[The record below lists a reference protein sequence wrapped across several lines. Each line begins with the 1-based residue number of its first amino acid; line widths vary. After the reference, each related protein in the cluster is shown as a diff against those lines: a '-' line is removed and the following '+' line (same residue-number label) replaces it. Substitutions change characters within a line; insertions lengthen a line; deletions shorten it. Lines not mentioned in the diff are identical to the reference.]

1 MFAQFFI
8 SPLFTESATEREI
21 LAVDSE
27 FKKNLNDDVWR
38 DYQIM
43 KSTANPDHPFSKF
56 GSGCLE
62 SLDTIPK
69 QNNMDVRKALIDF
82 HSKYYSSNQMKLCV
96 IGQYPLSQLEEWV
109 RSKFGEIPN
118 TKATTACFFPKNVKP
133 YSKNEISKF
142 VRLKTISDLRQLSL
156 VFPIQLTLP
165 TIDGRHIAYQFKPEK
180 YVSHLIGHECKGSLF
195 SLLKKK
201 GWVSSL
207 SAGPYA
213 RFGGNNCVDLPK
225 EDSFVLYTVNIELTV
240 EGEDH
245 IYEIIEYL
253 FEYIDLIKSK
263 QGVQKWVY
271 DEVSHLAKLAFVNLE
286 YPRALQF
293 ASDMAQNLQKYLP
306 NEVISGVHI
315 FDYNEELIIECL
327 NQLNPYNFNVYYRKP
342 SFENINFEEEKW
354 YKAQYSLQD
363 LPQEWLD
370 KLARVTHSTSELTFP
385 APNPFI
391 PENFDIK
398 GIINSTS
405 NDDGPSTVY
414 HTSKMKA
421 WFKQDNYFGTPRGNI
436 FYNIILPQTKSDPR
450 TVICSEMFCEMVTD
464 YLNED
469 LYFAEV
475 AGLTYSLSTYS
486 SGINVLLLGYNDKMK
501 DLNNKIFRDMVS
513 VVDQKLL
520 KLDRFEVIKERLSR
534 TYTNFK
540 FAQPYEHAVIE
551 AHRLLFQKKFCSLD
565 YIDVIDTIDF
575 EEFYNFITVW
585 FKTLRVE
592 LLIHG
597 NFTSQEA
604 LELCSDTEKI
614 LFDRSVKVM
623 VPLPSQEQREHIVQ
637 LPTGTDVIFP
647 ISNHNFNNPNHAL
660 EIVYQL
666 GFRSVELDAMAEL
679 FNQIISNQY
688 YLVLRTE
695 KQLGYIVHSR
705 VRFDHN
711 ICSFSCIVQ
720 SPSYD
725 PKEVLKEHDQFFVDI
740 NGLLS
745 SLTEKDI
752 EAHLDA
758 LISKITEKEKQMKME
773 SARHMAEI
781 TNQQYM
787 FNRKAKKVEAIKKF
801 TLKDVLDFYQNF
813 MMPSGE
819 KFRRAVVMMFASP
832 STIDHARIAKF
843 DDNRKVIVVP
853 EADRFEFKHTLA
865 LFPNFV
871 KF

>member
-1 MFAQFFI
+1 MKEEVQVIKPPLDKREYKIIKLENELEALLVSDPEAAQAAAAMDVKVGHFSDPCDFPGLAHFCEHMCFLGSSKYPKEGEYQDFVKNNGGFTNAFTSTENTNFHLSISNAHLEKALDMFAQFFI
-8 SPLFTESATEREI
+8 SPLFTESATEREM

-27 FKKNLNDDVWR
+27 FKKNLNDD
-38 DYQIM
+38 Q
-43 KSTANPDHPFSKF
+43 S
-56 GSGCLE
+56 
-62 SLDTIPK
+62 
-69 QNNMDVRKALIDF
+69 
-82 HSKYYSSNQMKLCV
+82 MKLCV
-96 IGQYPLSQLEEWV
+96 IGQYPISQLEEWV
-109 RSKFGEIPN
+109 RSKFADIQN
-118 TKATTACFFPKNVKP
+118 TKATTSSFFPMNVKP

-142 VRLKTISDLRQLSL
+142 IRSKSISDLRQLSL
-156 VFPIQLTLP
+156 IFPVQLTLP
-165 TIDGRHIAYQFKPEK
+165 TVDGRHIAYKFKPEK

-201 GWVSSL
+201 GWASSL

-213 RFGGNNCVDLPK
+213 RFGGNNCVDLQK
-225 EDSFVLYTVNIELTV
+225 EDSFLLYSVNIELTI

-245 IYEIIEYL
+245 IYEIVEYL

-263 QGVQKWVY
+263 QGIQQWVY
-271 DEVSHLAKLAFVNLE
+271 DEVSHLATLAFVNLE
-286 YPRALQF
+286 YPRSLQF

-306 NEVISGVHI
+306 SDVISGVHI
-315 FDYNEELIIECL
+315 FDYNEELIRECL
-327 NQLNPYNFNVYYRKP
+327 NQLNPYNFNMYFRKP
-342 SFENINFEEEKW
+342 SFENIDFEEEKW
-354 YKAQYSLQD
+354 YKTQYCLQD
-363 LPQEWLD
+363 LPQEWLE
-370 KLARVTHSTSELTFP
+370 KLSKVTHSTTELTFP

-398 GIINSTS
+398 GTITNTS
-405 NDDGPSTVY
+405 NDDGPSILY
-414 HTSKMKA
+414 QAPDNKMKA

-436 FYNIILPQTKSDPR
+436 FYNVILPQTKSDPR
-450 TVICSEMFCEMVTD
+450 TVICSEMYCEMVTD

-475 AGLTYSLSTYS
+475 AGLTYSLSTNAT
-486 SGINVLLLGYNDKMK
+486 GLNVLLLGYNDKLK

-513 VVDQKLL
+513 VVDNKLL
-520 KLDRFEVIKERLSR
+520 KLDRFEVIKERLTR
-534 TYTNFK
+534 TYANFK

-565 YIDVIDTIDF
+565 YIDIIDTIDF
-575 EEFYNFITVW
+575 EDFYNFIKVW

-597 NFTSQEA
+597 NFTAQEA
-604 LELCSDTEKI
+604 LEIYSATEKI

-623 VPLPSQEQREHIVQ
+623 VPLSSQEHREHIVQ
-637 LPTGTDVIFP
+637 LPTGTDIIFP
-647 ISNHNFNNPNHAL
+647 ISNYNLNNPNHAL

-666 GFRSVELDAMAEL
+666 GQRSVELDAMAEL

-720 SPSYD
+720 SPSHN
-725 PKEVLKEHDQFFVDI
+725 PNVVLKEHDQFFVNI
-740 NGLLS
+740 NALLS

-752 EAHLDA
+752 KAHLDA

-781 TNQQYM
+781 TNRQY
-787 FNRKAKKVEAIKKF
+787 
-801 TLKDVLDFYQNF
+801 
-813 MMPSGE
+813 
-819 KFRRAVVMMFASP
+819 
-832 STIDHARIAKF
+832 KF
-843 DDNRKVIVVP
+843 DRKL
-853 EADRFEFKHTLA
+853 K
-865 LFPNFV
+865 
-871 KF
+871 K